1 MIEEKEGGK
10 SFVKVFLYR
19 LCQCTWGL
27 PQTLLGLLV
36 FLAHRKE
43 KHYVCHGAVVTECER
58 DLNISLGLFVFI
70 RKSVDS
76 GKKGGRQPDML
87 AHEYGHTIQS
97 LLLGPL
103 YLPVI
108 GVPSWLW
115 CNIPNLRKLRK
126 KKKISYHSFYTEKWA
141 DYLGEKNCT

>member
-1 MIEEKEGGK
+1 MKK
-10 SFVKVFLYR
+10 FLYC

-36 FLAHRKE
+36 FLLHRKE
-43 KHYVCHGAVVTECER
+43 KHYVCHGAVVTECEH

-70 RKSVDS
+70 RKSAGS
-76 GKKGGRQPDML
+76 AEKAEREKKKSMPGIL
-87 AHEYGHTIQS
+87 SHEYGHTIQS

-115 CNIPNLRKLRK
+115 CNVPYFRKLRK
-126 KKKISYHSFYTEKWA
+126 RKNISYHSFYTEKWA
-141 DYLGEKNCT
+141 DYLGGKVL